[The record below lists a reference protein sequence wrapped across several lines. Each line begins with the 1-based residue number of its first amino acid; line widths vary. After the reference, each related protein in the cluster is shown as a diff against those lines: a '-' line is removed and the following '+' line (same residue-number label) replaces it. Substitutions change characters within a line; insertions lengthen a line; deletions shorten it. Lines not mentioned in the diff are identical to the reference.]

1 MFNSGIGSILK
12 ETEVKDK
19 NKYHKKVRKST
30 SVMIKN
36 QMDILEDYRMVWD
49 YKDVGRKNISKS
61 RNLV

>member
-1 MFNSGIGSILK
+1 
-12 ETEVKDK
+12 
-19 NKYHKKVRKST
+19 
-30 SVMIKN
+30 MIKN